1 MTGATVNMSGRLVV
15 RATRVGSGTLLAQIT
30 RLVSQAQA
38 TKASAQRLA
47 DRIAAVFVPCVIALA
62 VATLGFWLG
71 AGLPAAAA
79 WSAAVAVLVV
89 ACPCALGLATPTALL
104 AAVGRGAELGI
115 LVKSAQALE
124 SAGRIRAVVLDKT
137 GTLTTGVM
145 TVQDIV
151 VVPGGPAE
159 EEALRLA
166 GAVEDASEH
175 PIGQA
180 IARAAAARLG
190 TLAAGDRLHRPARG
204 RGARHRRRPCGHRRQ
219 PAAVRRA
226 VARRCPRRCGRPW
239 RPPRTRAGPRS
250 WSAGTARRGP
260 RW

>member
-1 MTGATVNMSGRLVV
+1 M
-15 RATRVGSGTLLAQIT
+15 
-30 RLVSQAQA
+30 
-38 TKASAQRLA
+38 
-47 DRIAAVFVPCVIALA
+47 
-62 VATLGFWLG
+62 
-71 AGLPAAAA
+71 
-79 WSAAVAVLVV
+79 LVV

-151 VVPGGPAE
+151 VVSGGPAE
-159 EEALRLA
+159 DEALRLA

-190 TLAAGDRLHRPARG
+190 TLPPVTGFAALPGAGVRGTVDDRVISVGSPRLFGELSLPVSPPLRQAAEAAEEPGPDRGPGRLGRRGAGRAGDRRPAQAPCQCCRG
-204 RGARHRRRPCGHRRQ
+204 PHPRPG
-219 PAAVRRA
+219 PAA
-226 VARRCPRRCGRPW
+226 
-239 RPPRTRAGPRS
+239 GPADR
-250 WSAGTARRGP
+250 
-260 RW
+260 